1 VRKGRVKVLQ
11 LITRLDWG
19 GAPRLFLKLIRGLKE
34 RGIDVVMA
42 SGPSQQPEEEPREF
56 SHKFHIPYHHI
67 PHLCRDIAPV
77 HDFLSLFE
85 IIALIRRE
93 RPALLHTHTTKA
105 GILGRIAGGI
115 TRTTTIH
122 TPHGH
127 LFYGYFGKGK
137 QGLYIFLER
146 LAARFCERIIT
157 ITEDERLE
165 YLKRKIGDEKKVV
178 TIYNGIDMKRYPG
191 DGKKVR
197 AALRIAQRAPVV
209 GFVGRLEEVK
219 GPHLFV
225 EAAIL
230 IGNAFP
236 QTHFLL
242 VGDGPMKEK
251 LMKKAHGVPRFHFVG
266 HRDDIT
272 DAIAALNIII
282 IPSLNDGF
290 NLVAVEAMASS
301 KPIVA
306 TAVGG
311 LPEVVGDGGILVK
324 PEDARGL
331 AQETIQLINAPDLR
345 KKLGQRGRKRAE
357 THFDWNVCLQR
368 TLDIYQQVVG
378 TTR

>member
-1 VRKGRVKVLQ
+1 MKVLQ

-34 RGIDVVMA
+34 GGIDVVMA
-42 SGPSQQPEEEPREF
+42 SGPSRQPEEDPEKF

-67 PHLCRDIAPV
+67 PHLRRDIAPM
-77 HDFLSLFE
+77 HDFLSLLE
-85 IIALIRRE
+85 IITLIRRE
-93 RPALLHTHTTKA
+93 RPILLHTHTTKA

-127 LFYGYFGKGK
+127 LFYGYFGKRK
-137 QGLYIFLER
+137 QRLYIFLER
-146 LAARFCERIIT
+146 LAARFCERIIS

-165 YLKRKIGDEKKVV
+165 YLKRKIGEEKKVV

-197 AALRIAQRAPVV
+197 AEFRIAQRALVV

-225 EAAIL
+225 DAAIL
-230 IGNAFP
+230 MGNTRP
-236 QTHFLL
+236 QTHFFM
-242 VGDGPMKEK
+242 VGNGPMKEK
-251 LMKKAHGVPRFHFVG
+251 LIKRVHGVPHFHFVG
-266 HRDDIT
+266 HREDIT
-272 DAIAALNIII
+272 DAIAALDLII

-311 LPEVVGDGGILVK
+311 LPEVVGEGGILVK
-324 PEDARGL
+324 PNDTKGL
-331 AQETIQLINAPDLR
+331 AQETIRLINAPDLR
-345 KKLGQRGRKRAE
+345 QQIGEKGRRRAE
-357 THFDWNVCLQR
+357 TLFDWDLCLHK